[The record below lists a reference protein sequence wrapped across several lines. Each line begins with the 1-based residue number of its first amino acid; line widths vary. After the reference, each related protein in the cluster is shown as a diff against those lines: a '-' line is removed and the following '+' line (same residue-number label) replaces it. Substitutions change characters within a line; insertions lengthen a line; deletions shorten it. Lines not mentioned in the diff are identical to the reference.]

1 MRMSILALSVP
12 IFIEI
17 FLQLS
22 LGTVDQFMMSQ
33 YSQNAVAAVAN
44 ANQIINIIIMLI
56 TVMSTATTILIAQY
70 LGARDKS
77 KIAEVCTVSLFSNGV
92 FTAMAGG
99 LIILFQSEIYVLL
112 DIPSEIIQETS
123 AYLTLV
129 AAGIPLQGLY
139 LSLAAAFRGHSWP
152 KVTMYAALV
161 MNVVHIVSNL
171 VFIFGWGPIPA
182 MGVVGVAISTNLNK
196 ALGLGIL
203 VYLFR
208 YRLQV
213 QTAWSYLKPFPWD
226 TLKRL
231 LHISVPSGG
240 ETLSYQ
246 LSQTAIM
253 KMINIF
259 GLAVINTKVYVSII
273 ALCCYIYTIAIS
285 SAAQIVVGY
294 LIGAEREQ
302 DVSKKVWQTM
312 AIAIGISF
320 GLSLFFYLNS
330 ERVLRF
336 FTNDAEVI
344 ALGTR
349 ILFIDLFLEIGRAI
363 NIVMVCCLQA
373 AGDIRTPMVVGI
385 LGMWLIAVPLS
396 YVFGMYWGWGL
407 IGIWL
412 AMTFDEVVRG
422 IVFVIRWNSGKWKN
436 RKLI

>member
-1 MRMSILALSVP
+1 MRTSILALSVP

-44 ANQIINIIIMLI
+44 ANQIVNIIIMLI

-92 FTAMAGG
+92 FTAIAGG
-99 LIILFQSEIYVLL
+99 LIILFQNEIYTLL
-112 DIPSEIIQETS
+112 DVPSEIIPETS
-123 AYLTLV
+123 EYLTWV

-161 MNVVHIVSNL
+161 MNVVHVLSNL
-171 VFIFGWGPIPA
+171 IFIFGWGPIPA

-259 GLAVINTKVYVSII
+259 GLVVINTKVYVSII

-294 LIGAEREQ
+294 LIGADREK

-312 AIAIGISF
+312 AVSIGISF
-320 GLSLFFYLNS
+320 GLSLLFYLNS
-330 ERVLRF
+330 ERVLGL
-336 FTNDAEVI
+336 FTTDAEVI
-344 ALGTR
+344 ALGTY

-373 AGDIRTPMVVGI
+373 AGDIRTPMIVGI
-385 LGMWLIAVPLS
+385 LGMWLIAVPVS
-396 YVFGMYWGWGL
+396 YLLGIYWGWGL
-407 IGIWL
+407 VGIWL
-412 AMTFDEVVRG
+412 AMAIDEAVRG
-422 IVFVIRWNSGKWKN
+422 VVFVMRWNSGKWKN